1 MSKDDLLVDE
11 LPDPSSLMANWETRI
26 RLLEHEVG
34 VLQGRVPKSK
44 IRRMFWFFYY
54 GFLTVTPII
63 GGAAAIFGE
72 DPWKTPVV
80 VAIFLF
86 VASKTLSDF
95 FSKISQGPRPHRSIL
110 MKDHR

>member
-1 MSKDDLLVDE
+1 MSKDNVLVDE
-11 LPDPSSLMANWETRI
+11 LPDQASLMANWETRI
-26 RLLEHEVG
+26 NLLEHEVAL
-34 VLQGRVPKSK
+34 LQGRVPKSK
-44 IRRMFWFFYY
+44 IRRTCWFFLN
-54 GFLTVTPII
+54 GFLIVTPII
-63 GGAAAIFGE
+63 GGAAAILVE

-95 FSKISQGPRPHRSIL
+95 FSKISRGPRPHRSIL